1 MHAPLSS
8 QSLLYPLLCLCL
20 DVLFFFFSF
29 SDTSLLLM
37 RYRSAEKMWALFG
50 GPMFLLP
57 KKLQNSFFLRLVSP
71 FLFKDTRILPFNT
84 HHHVHTQTYK
94 PTINISVYII
104 SSHPDSAFDV
114 KYATLQL
121 MSLPAHSLFE
131 GNQILH
137 VFIF

>member
-20 DVLFFFFSF
+20 DVLFFFFLFQTLPSF
-29 SDTSLLLM
+29 WCVIAPPK
-37 RYRSAEKMWALFG
+37 RC
-50 GPMFLLP
+50 GPFLVVQCFCFQKNYKIL
-57 KKLQNSFFLRLVSP
+57 FFLRLVSP